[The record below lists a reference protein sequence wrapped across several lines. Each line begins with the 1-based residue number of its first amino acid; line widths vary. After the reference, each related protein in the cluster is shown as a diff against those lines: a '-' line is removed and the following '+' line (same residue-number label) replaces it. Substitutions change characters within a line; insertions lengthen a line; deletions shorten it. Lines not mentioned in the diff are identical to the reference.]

1 MKKKV
6 FTKAVAA
13 LAAVFCL
20 AACLSGCGS
29 EPPELE
35 SVRDEFAALITAS
48 AEVNEIFFGEGLPV
62 YPRLDS
68 NDDKEVKYDEATGI
82 YYWFITDGEYREV
95 IKYYDPDAKKNVYLA
110 READYTA
117 SGKTGAAQTVF
128 RLGGEEISCRVL
140 EGYTEPD
147 TGFVY
152 DEDAPLHYDYVKVE
166 SPFQTPESIKELAE
180 RVYTANYLESLYVMR
195 FDGYRTDDSIIFARY
210 VLSDD
215 GRFMKYNL
223 FTPYFEKQTT
233 YDLSSMKIISPSRA
247 DSVNVEITAYGTYI
261 DYEKLEKATGEFKR
275 VLKFVKTDAGWRLDT
290 PTY

>member
-62 YPRLDS
+62 YPRSDS
-68 NDDKEVKYDEATGI
+68 NDEKNARYDEATGI
-82 YYWFITDGEYREV
+82 YYWFITDGEYRKV

-117 SGKTGAAQTVF
+117 SGKTGAAETVF
-128 RLGGEEISCRVL
+128 RIGGEEINCRVL

-166 SPFQTPESIKELAE
+166 SPFQTAESIKELAE
-180 RVYTANYLESLYVMR
+180 RVYTGNYLEPLYVML
-195 FDGYRTDDSIIFARY
+195 FDGYRTDDSIIYARY
-210 VLSDD
+210 IISDD

-223 FTPYFEKQTT
+223 FTPYFDKQTT
-233 YDLSSMKIISPSRA
+233 YDLSSMKIVSPSRA